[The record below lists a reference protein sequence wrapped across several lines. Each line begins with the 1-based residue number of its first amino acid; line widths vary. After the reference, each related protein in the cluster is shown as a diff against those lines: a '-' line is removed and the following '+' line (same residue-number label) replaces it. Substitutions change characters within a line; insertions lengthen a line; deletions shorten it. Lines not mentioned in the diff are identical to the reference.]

1 MRTRNIAVTT
11 VLGLALLAIARP
23 PASAGGAMTGSP
35 DAQLKAQLRNLVTAE
50 EKFWAEHGTYT
61 TDVSQLGMFR
71 AKSTSTDSTWA
82 QVLYAGGR
90 SWSGRALYRGK
101 LGRSCAIYVGAL
113 SDFPS
118 PPVTE
123 ADSLRATEEGA
134 PVCDKF

>member
-1 MRTRNIAVTT
+1 MRTGTIAVTS
-11 VLGLALLAIARP
+11 VLGLALLTIARP
-23 PASAGGAMTGSP
+23 PASARRTMTGSP
-35 DAQLKAQLRNLVTAE
+35 EGQLKTQLRNLVTAE

-71 AKSTSTDSTWA
+71 AKSTSTDSIWA

-90 SWSGRALYRGK
+90 SWSGRALYRGRIA
-101 LGRSCAIYVGAL
+101 RSCAIYVGTP

-118 PPVTE
+118 QPVTE
-123 ADSLRATEEGA
+123 ADSVRATEEGA